1 MKLWY
6 IFILVLI
13 VGCKSQHSTSVEKTT
28 VTDSTVVKLT
38 PVDTTVTF
46 PADSVRI
53 VTSVN
58 SLSEVPTIKK
68 STRATLS
75 ISRLGE
81 IITADCRAE
90 ALEAKIRLL
99 NKEIEHFRK
108 IETDR
113 SETIVVPEKYVP
125 WTIKYLAWIGG
136 IFLLFVV
143 GKLILKFYNPFSR

>member
-13 VGCKSQHSTSVEKTT
+13 VGCKSQQSTSVEKTT
-28 VTDSTVVKLT
+28 VTDSTVVKFT
-38 PVDTTVTF
+38 PVDTLISI

-53 VTSVN
+53 VTNVN
-58 SLSEVPTIKK
+58 SLSEIPIIKK
-68 STRATLS
+68 GKRATLS
-75 ISRLGE
+75 ISRIGE
-81 IITADCRAE
+81 IITADCKTE

-108 IETDR
+108 VETDR
-113 SETIVVPEKYVP
+113 SEVKIVPERFVP
-125 WTIKYLAWIGG
+125 WTVKYLAWIGG
-136 IFLLFVV
+136 IFLLFLV